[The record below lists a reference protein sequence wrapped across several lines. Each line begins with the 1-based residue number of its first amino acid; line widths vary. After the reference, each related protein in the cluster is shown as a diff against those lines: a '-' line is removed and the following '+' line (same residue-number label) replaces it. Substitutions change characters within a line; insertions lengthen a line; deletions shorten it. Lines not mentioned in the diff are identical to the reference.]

1 MSKDFKKIEI
11 VLVENDIKSFQKPME
26 AEMTGPIKHFERE
39 LAKIRSGRAHTN
51 LIEDLQVSAYGE
63 APVPL
68 KNLASLA
75 APEAR
80 LLTIQPWDKSIIDD
94 IEKAISLSDLGLTPA
109 NDGNVIRLQL
119 PNVSGERR
127 DELLKNLGKKFEE
140 CKIAIR
146 NIRKDFNNIIRDAKK
161 NKTIS
166 ENFFNRLEDVLQ
178 DVTDKFCG
186 QADQMAKK
194 REQDIATV

>member
-1 MSKDFKKIEI
+1 MSKDSKKIEI
-11 VLVENDIKSFQKPME
+11 ILVENDVKSFQKPME
-26 AEMTGPIKHFERE
+26 TEMTGPIKHFERE
-39 LAKIRSGRAHTN
+39 LAKIRSGRAHIN
-51 LIEDLQVSAYGE
+51 MIEDIMVEAYGQ
-63 APVPL
+63 APLAL

-80 LLTIQPWDKSIIDD
+80 LLTIQPWDKSIIPD
-94 IEKAISLSDLGLTPA
+94 IEKAISLSDLGLTPV
-109 NDGNVIRLQL
+109 NDGNIIRLQL
-119 PNVSGERR
+119 PNVSSERR
-127 DELLKNLGKKFEE
+127 EELIKNLGKKLEE
-140 CKIAIR
+140 CKVAIR

-178 DVTDKFCG
+178 DVTDKFCA

>member
-51 LIEDLQVSAYGE
+51 LIEDLQVATYGQP
-63 APVPL
+63 ATSL

-80 LLTIQPWDKSIIDD
+80 LITIQPWDKTIIGD
-94 IEKAISLSDLGLTPA
+94 IEKAISLSELGLTPV
-109 NDGNVIRLQL
+109 NDGNIIRLQL
-119 PNVSGERR
+119 PIVSGERR
-127 DELLKNLGKKFEE
+127 DELLKTLSKKLEE
-140 CKIAIR
+140 CKVSIR
-146 NIRKDFNNIIRDAKK
+146 NVRKDFNNIIRDAKK

-178 DVTDKFCG
+178 EVTDKFCN
-186 QADQMAKK
+186 QADQLAKK
-194 REQDIATV
+194 REQDITTV

>member
-1 MSKDFKKIEI
+1 MSKDFKKIDI
-11 VLVENDIKSFQKPME
+11 VLVENDVKSFQKPME
-26 AEMTGPIKHFERE
+26 SEMAGPMKHFERE

-51 LIEDLQVSAYGE
+51 LIEDLQVSAYGQ
-63 APVPL
+63 APVAL

-75 APEAR
+75 APESR
-80 LLTIQPWDKSIIDD
+80 LLTIQPWDKTIIGD
-94 IEKAISLSDLGLTPA
+94 IEKAISLSDLGITPV
-109 NDGNVIRLQL
+109 NDGNIIRLQL
-119 PNVSGERR
+119 PNVSSERR
-127 DELLKNLGKKFEE
+127 EELLKTLNKKLEE
-140 CKIAIR
+140 CKVSIR

-194 REQDIATV
+194 REQDITTL

>member
-1 MSKDFKKIEI
+1 MSKDLKKIEI
-11 VLVENDIKSFQKPME
+11 VLVENDVKSFQKPMD
-26 AEMTGPIKHFERE
+26 AEMAGPIKHFERE

-51 LIEDLQVSAYGE
+51 MIEDLQVATYGQM
-63 APVPL
+63 PTSL

-80 LLTIQPWDKSIIDD
+80 LLTIQPWDKSIIGD
-94 IEKAISLSDLGLTPA
+94 IEKAISLSDLGLTPI
-109 NDGNVIRLQL
+109 NDGNIIRLQL
-119 PNVSGERR
+119 PIVSGERR
-127 DELLKNLGKKFEE
+127 DDLLKVLGKKQEE
-140 CKIAIR
+140 CKVAIR

-166 ENFFNRLEDVLQ
+166 ENFFNRLEDVLK
-178 DVTDKFCG
+178 DVTDKFCN
-186 QADQMAKK
+186 QTDQMAKK